1 MQVWLYF
8 RFPLGCAWWRS
19 CWPSAAS
26 SSAMKPCSSGRASLA
41 SGSPTRSAAA
51 FPGLMTDGILM
62 LHPGN
67 FGRDLMKMP
76 FVANPGKAAT
86 DLIGEPLAEFACPLP
101 HGFVAD
107 DDAAGGQQLLH
118 HAQPER
124 EAEVEPDGMADD
136 LGREAIPGV
145 AGASGRR
152 HPTRLLTPAC
162 RRKHGKAR

>member
-1 MQVWLYF
+1 MLKDGHDL
-8 RFPLGCAWWRS
+8 PLRS
-19 CWPSAAS
+19 VVGGKLVGVMTRGGRICFFSSLRSSCLAACLS
-26 SSAMKPCSSGRASLA
+26 RRRWALDQNVEDDAGLVH
-41 SGSPTRSAAA
+41 GSPQT
-51 FPGLMTDGILM
+51 M

-67 FGRDLMKMP
+67 FARDLMKMP

-107 DDAAGGQQLLH
+107 DDA
-118 HAQPER
+118 QPER

-145 AGASGRR
+145 AGANGV
-152 HPTRLLTPAC
+152 
-162 RRKHGKAR
+162 

>member
-1 MQVWLYF
+1 MTRGGRICFFSSL
-8 RFPLGCAWWRS
+8 RNSRLAACDA
-19 CWPSAAS
+19 SALDQNVEDDA
-26 SSAMKPCSSGRASLA
+26 GLVH
-41 SGSPTRSAAA
+41 GSPQ
-51 FPGLMTDGILM
+51 PM

-67 FGRDLMKMP
+67 SERDLIKMP

-86 DLIGEPLAEFACPLP
+86 DLIGKPLAELARPLP
-101 HGFVAD
+101 HGFMAD
-107 DDAAGGQQLLH
+107 DDAARGQQLLH